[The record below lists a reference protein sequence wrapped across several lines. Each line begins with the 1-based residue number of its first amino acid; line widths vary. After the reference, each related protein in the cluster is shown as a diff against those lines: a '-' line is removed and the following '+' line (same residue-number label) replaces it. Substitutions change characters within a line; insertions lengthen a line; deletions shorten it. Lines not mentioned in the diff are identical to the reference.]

1 MNKLQYAFIGFMG
14 LMLTGCVSFTPAGP
28 IAPPTRTI
36 EHTLPVGALVKDVQ
50 VSDERIQADLRRNIG
65 VQLTSQ
71 INTYIERGE
80 YFQKMIVFPGKLGE
94 KDVELT
100 FNFTSLKGKRTPHPG
115 YIPGA
120 LLTLTIWIWVNG
132 PIYVDTY
139 DLAGE
144 LSIKDSAGKQLAVS
158 RQAFK
163 RDQNTGL
170 WDSNYINFAMG
181 ASQLTELVEALL
193 KDATQQLPQQ

>member
-1 MNKLQYAFIGFMG
+1 MNKLQCAVIGFVG

-28 IAPPTRTI
+28 IAPPI
-36 EHTLPVGALVKDVQ
+36 EVAEHTLPVGASVKGVQ
-50 VSDERIQADLRRNIG
+50 VSDESIKADVRRNIG

-80 YFQKMIVFPGKLGE
+80 FFQKMIVFPAKVGE

-100 FNFTSLKGKRTPHPG
+100 FNFTSLKGKRAPHPG
-115 YIPGA
+115 YFPGA
-120 LLTLTIWIWVNG
+120 LLTLTVWIWVNG

-144 LSIKDSAGKQLAVS
+144 LSITDRTGKQLASS
-158 RQAFK
+158 RQVVK
-163 RDQNTGL
+163 RDQNTGF
-170 WDSNYINFAMG
+170 WDNDYYNMTLGSH
-181 ASQLTELVEALL
+181 QLTELVNILL
-193 KDATQQLPQQ
+193 KDATQQLPKE